1 LVSDPDKAHGAS
13 KKEEIAKSSVDA
25 FVLDISYFSAYGA
38 VPTAIGI
45 EIDSDPDSDLDF
57 AHLTNKKMSKPQV
70 SRSNKSPNGTLIQ
83 N

>member
-1 LVSDPDKAHGAS
+1 VGIAHQIDKNVQTPVVGNAHPGTI
-13 KKEEIAKSSVDA
+13 IARWN
-25 FVLDISYFSAYGA
+25 
-38 VPTAIGI
+38 VPATIAIAIGI